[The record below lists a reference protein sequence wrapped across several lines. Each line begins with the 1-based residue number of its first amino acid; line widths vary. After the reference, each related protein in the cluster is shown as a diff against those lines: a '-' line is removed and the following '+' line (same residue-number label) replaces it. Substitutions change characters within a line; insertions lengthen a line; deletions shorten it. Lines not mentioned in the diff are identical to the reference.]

1 MPSDL
6 CLLVLSS
13 GLFFLLLIFNWEERL
28 SVRAWKWSEATPWQ
42 HWGQQSSKN
51 AMILTPMMIC
61 TVELDEIR
69 QSILLE
75 IYEKAQ
81 VVHRYI
87 RQNRS
92 ENEKI
97 QNIKVPPEYMNMTC
111 GRWMCVHHLNPFFC
125 CFTHSAVLP
134 LFCLFPLY
142 PLPPGIDSET
152 AGMLQE

>member
-1 MPSDL
+1 
-6 CLLVLSS
+6 
-13 GLFFLLLIFNWEERL
+13 
-28 SVRAWKWSEATPWQ
+28 
-42 HWGQQSSKN
+42 
-51 AMILTPMMIC
+51 MILTPMMIC

-87 RQNRS
+87 RQNGS

-111 GRWMCVHHLNPFFC
+111 GR
-125 CFTHSAVLP
+125 
-134 LFCLFPLY
+134 
-142 PLPPGIDSET
+142 
-152 AGMLQE
+152 